1 MDIIVSG
8 LLLSGTYAL
17 VAMGLNLQYGVAR
30 IMNLANGELLVL
42 GALASFWLYTTS
54 QISPLF
60 TVLLVAPIA
69 FVGNWLI
76 YRFLLIPLVR
86 RSKTQ
91 GHLEVDSILATFGM
105 SFILIGLMVS
115 IEGGFFVYKY
125 LSIPISILGSTTSLS
140 RLVAFIIAALIGSM
154 LYLWLNHTRSGVAVR
169 AVSVSTEASGLV
181 GINVPRVSALAFA
194 LGGAITAVGGAL
206 ISTFITLDAS
216 IGVVF
221 TLKALIIV
229 IMGGVGDIRGAIV
242 AAIILGVVETTVATL
257 IDPGLT
263 LAAAYFIFLNYSVI
277 SSTGPLWEASVMKP
291 SGWIELLFAAIL
303 VFLAIF
309 IPLFSNG
316 YWLSIAVTAMMYIAL
331 STSWALFSGPTH
343 YISLATGAFYG
354 VGGYLGWCWDV
365 RLPIKFLVDARYKP
379 NCCCLACLFDRHRD
393 STSVGCIFCNF
404 YTGPS
409 RNDPQPCFMGTK

>member
-30 IMNLANGELLVL
+30 IMNLANGEVLVL

-54 QISPLF
+54 QISPLL
-60 TVLLVAPIA
+60 TIILVIPIS
-69 FVGNWLI
+69 FLGNWLI
-76 YRFLLIPLVR
+76 YRFLLTPLVK

-105 SFILIGLMVS
+105 SFILIGIMVS
-115 IEGGFFVYKY
+115 IEGGFFAYNY
-125 LSIPISILGSTTSLS
+125 LSMPISVIGSTTSLN
-140 RLVAFIIAALIGSM
+140 RLLAFIIAVFIGSM

-169 AVSVSTEASGLV
+169 AISVSTEASGLV

-194 LGGAITAVGGAL
+194 LGGVVTAVGGAL

-242 AAIILGVVETTVATL
+242 AAVILGVVETTVATL

-263 LAAAYFIFLNYSVI
+263 LAAAYFIFLLI
-277 SSTGPLWEASVMKP
+277 
-291 SGWIELLFAAIL
+291 LLFR
-303 VFLAIF
+303 
-309 IPLFSNG
+309 PQGLFG
-316 YWLSIAVTAMMYIAL
+316 RRTL
-331 STSWALFSGPTH
+331 
-343 YISLATGAFYG
+343 
-354 VGGYLGWCWDV
+354 
-365 RLPIKFLVDARYKP
+365 
-379 NCCCLACLFDRHRD
+379 
-393 STSVGCIFCNF
+393 
-404 YTGPS
+404 
-409 RNDPQPCFMGTK
+409 

>member
-8 LLLSGTYAL
+8 FLLSGTYAL

-30 IMNLANGELLVL
+30 IMNLANGEVLVF

-54 QISPLF
+54 QISPLL
-60 TVLLVAPIA
+60 TIILVIPIS
-69 FVGNWLI
+69 FLGNWLI
-76 YRFLLIPLVR
+76 YRFLLTPLVQ

-105 SFILIGLMVS
+105 SFILIGIMVA
-115 IEGGFFVYKY
+115 IEGGFFAYNY
-125 LSIPISILGSTTSLS
+125 LSMPISVIGSTTSLN
-140 RLVAFIIAALIGSM
+140 RLLAFIIAVFIGSM

-169 AVSVSTEASGLV
+169 AISVSTEASGLV

-194 LGGAITAVGGAL
+194 LGGVVTAVGGAL

-242 AAIILGVVETTVATL
+242 AAVILGVVETTVATL

-263 LAAAYFIFLNYSVI
+263 LAAAYFIFLLI
-277 SSTGPLWEASVMKP
+277 
-291 SGWIELLFAAIL
+291 LLFR
-303 VFLAIF
+303 
-309 IPLFSNG
+309 PQGLFG
-316 YWLSIAVTAMMYIAL
+316 RRTL
-331 STSWALFSGPTH
+331 
-343 YISLATGAFYG
+343 
-354 VGGYLGWCWDV
+354 
-365 RLPIKFLVDARYKP
+365 
-379 NCCCLACLFDRHRD
+379 
-393 STSVGCIFCNF
+393 
-404 YTGPS
+404 
-409 RNDPQPCFMGTK
+409 